1 MLQIPKRDNARRR
14 DHEKLAAFDLN
25 LLRVFDALL
34 ISGSVSAAAS
44 RLNLSQPATSAALA
58 RLRKSFGDPLFVR
71 NGNRMVATSLAQEL
85 RPRVAH
91 ILQEIGEALSS
102 SAHFTAA
109 TTSRRFRIG
118 ANDYATLILLAPLA
132 QRFQREAPRAT
143 LEIMPLTATPQ
154 TGLDTRE
161 LDLVI
166 ADRWYARDIRD
177 LETLFHETY
186 VSVAR
191 ANHPRLSRKP
201 SLEEF
206 LSADH
211 ALISS
216 YGSIPGVVD
225 HALESMGRTR
235 RIALTVPHYVVAPSV
250 VSQTDLIMTLPSR
263 MVTHGLDARGL
274 RIFEPPIT
282 LDGFDVVMASHVRS
296 STDAAIQW
304 LKQIVRVVAN
314 GIGKPT
320 QLESRSPRS
329 APRRR
334 PAL

>member
-1 MLQIPKRDNARRR
+1 MLQIPKGDNARRR
-14 DHEKLAAFDLN
+14 NHEKLAAFDLN

-118 ANDYATLILLAPLA
+118 ANDYATLVLLAPLA

-191 ANHPRLSRKP
+191 VDHPRLSRKP

-206 LSADH
+206 LSAEH

-225 HALESMGRTR
+225 HALEAMGRTR

-250 VSQTDLIMTLPSR
+250 VLRTNLIMTLPR
-263 MVTHGLDARGL
+263 
-274 RIFEPPIT
+274 
-282 LDGFDVVMASHVRS
+282 
-296 STDAAIQW
+296 
-304 LKQIVRVVAN
+304 RVV
-314 GIGKPT
+314 
-320 QLESRSPRS
+320 
-329 APRRR
+329 
-334 PAL
+334 